1 MKVNVELRLK
11 DVPGQLILALEP
23 ISTNGGNIV
32 GVVHH
37 RDVVVGGHITVNVT
51 FEIRSDKTLERI
63 LDTWREREIDVARFG
78 SLYETFPIE
87 CLLVGEISPQELNS
101 IVDRIESMEDLE
113 SVDLRYSVSA
123 ASDGKAALVIGK
135 VRRREAVEKV
145 ERFLEKRGKRAG
157 FLLIRG
163 LGE

>member
-63 LDTWREREIDVARFG
+63 LDTWKEREIDVARFG

-101 IVDRIESMEDLE
+101 IVDKIESMEDLE
-113 SVDLRYSVSA
+113 SVELRYSVSA

-145 ERFLEKRGKRAG
+145 EQFLERRGKRAG

>member
-1 MKVNVELRLK
+1 LKVNVELRLK

-63 LDTWREREIDVARFG
+63 LDTWKEREIDVARFG

-101 IVDRIESMEDLE
+101 IVDKIESMEDLE
-113 SVDLRYSVSA
+113 SVELRYSVSA

-145 ERFLEKRGKRAG
+145 EQFLERRGKRAG